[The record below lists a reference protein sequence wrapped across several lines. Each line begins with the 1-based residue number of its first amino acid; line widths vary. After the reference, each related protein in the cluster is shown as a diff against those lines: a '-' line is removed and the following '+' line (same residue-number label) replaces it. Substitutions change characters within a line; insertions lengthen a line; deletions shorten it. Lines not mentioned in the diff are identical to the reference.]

1 MSDVQN
7 AIIRNKMKLKSSAS
21 NPSTSKISTSKISTN
36 KTSASKISASK
47 ISTSK
52 TEKKNKKTDN
62 KSSDKNESNIKS
74 KKKNKLSELE
84 SDDKNI
90 NGMEDYRQFY
100 LNFDKQNFTSSNVM
114 TKYEKAAV
122 LGKRAQQIACGAIPL
137 IKVSPNL
144 NNAVDIAEEE
154 LRQKKNPYIIE
165 RDLGNG
171 KKEHI
176 KVREMVIY

>member
-1 MSDVQN
+1 MSAVQN

-21 NPSTSKISTSKISTN
+21 KKSDSKT
-36 KTSASKISASK
+36 
-47 ISTSK
+47 STSK

-62 KSSDKNESNIKS
+62 KNKSLDKNKTTNKS
-74 KKKNKLSELE
+74 KKENLSLELKE
-84 SDDKNI
+84 DENI

-100 LNFDKQNFTSSNVM
+100 LNFEKQNFTSSTVM

-144 NNAVDIAEEE
+144 HTAVDIAEEE

>member
-1 MSDVQN
+1 MSDVKN
-7 AIIRNKMKLKSSAS
+7 AIIRNRMKLKSSAS
-21 NPSTSKISTSKISTN
+21 NPSTSKTSASNPSIS
-36 KTSASKISASK
+36 KTSASKTSA
-47 ISTSK
+47 SK

-62 KSSDKNESNIKS
+62 KNKSLDKNKTTNKS
-74 KKKNKLSELE
+74 KKENKSLELKE
-84 SDDKNI
+84 DENI

-100 LNFDKQNFTSSNVM
+100 LNFEKQKITSSNVM

-137 IKVSPNL
+137 IKVTPTL
-144 NNAVDIAEEE
+144 HTAVDIAEEE

-171 KKEHI
+171 KTEHI